1 MTHLFLKNRLDL
13 GRQLDQLVQ
22 LLQKF
27 LKFLVFQKFLKFQT
41 DP

>member
-13 GRQLDQLVQ
+13 GRQLDQLVRSR
-22 LLQKF
+22 QKYR
-27 LKFLVFQKFLKFQT
+27 LIPKNQK

>member
-22 LLQKF
+22 SVRSRQKYR
-27 LKFLVFQKFLKFQT
+27 LIPKNQKDL
-41 DP
+41 